1 MMKLADYLVQ
11 FIADQGVKT
20 VFGYQGGSIS
30 HVIDALSRHP
40 GVRYVQMRHEQAAAF
55 AANGYALQTGAMGVA
70 LSCSGPGATNLLT
83 GIADAYYDSLPCLFL
98 TGQVSTSEMKKNP
111 EVRQFGFQE
120 TDIVSIVSSITK
132 YAVTVTDPERIAF
145 ELEKAVYLMQEGRP
159 GPVVVDIPHNV
170 QTRAIDPEKLEHFAA
185 QTSPAVPCGQFY
197 AAETAQWMIQSKC
210 PVILLGGGSRALKQN
225 KPLLD
230 FLEGLPVPIVASYR
244 GKDVLDHSAPNFCGV
259 IGAYGNRSANYA
271 VKSCDLLLCI
281 GSRLDGRQ
289 TGGNFDAFADAAKVI
304 TVDIDA
310 TELSEKP
317 KQYFGIHADCVDF
330 LTALSAEKIEKND
343 RWLTT
348 VKRWQQ
354 RYPDFAEYH
363 IAERVNPNLFLNRL
377 SDAAKGKT
385 SYAVDV
391 GQNQIWAN
399 ASLRPKR
406 GDFILQSCGLGSM
419 GFALPAAIGA
429 YCADGNPT
437 ICLCGDGGF
446 QMNLQEL
453 QTVVSQQIPLK
464 IFVFNNHS
472 LGLIRVYQSKALDS
486 RFFGSVE
493 GFGSPDY
500 ELLAKAYGIA
510 YHKITTSDCQAE
522 LNEILHATDAC
533 LVEVLV
539 SDASTCCP
547 EPTYQ
552 STVEN
557 QSPVLSEE
565 EKMTIKREIYESD
578 R

>member
-1 MMKLADYLVQ
+1 MMKLTDYLVQ
-11 FIADQGVKT
+11 FIADQGVKA

-30 HVIDALSRHP
+30 HVIDALSCHP
-40 GVRYVQMRHEQAAAF
+40 RVRYVQMRHEQAAAF

-159 GPVVVDIPHNV
+159 GPVVIDIPHNV

-185 QTSPAVPCGQFY
+185 ATLPAVPCGQFY
-197 AAETAQWMIQSKC
+197 AAETAQWMTKSKC

-289 TGGNFDAFADAAKVI
+289 TGGNFDTFADAAKVI

-310 TELSEKP
+310 TELGEKP

-330 LTALSAEKIEKND
+330 LTALSAEKIEKDD

-363 IAERVNPNLFLNRL
+363 IAEGVNPNLFLNRL
-377 SDAAKGKT
+377 SDAANGKT

-399 ASLRPKR
+399 ASLRSKR

-429 YCADGNPT
+429 YCANGNPT

-453 QTVVSQQIPLK
+453 QTVVNQQIPLK

-472 LGLIRVYQSKALDS
+472 LGLIRVYQSKALGS

-500 ELLAKAYGIA
+500 ELLAKAYGIV

-522 LNEILHATDAC
+522 LNGILHATAAC

-539 SDASTCCP
+539 SDESTCCP

-557 QSPVLSEE
+557 QSPMLSAE
-565 EKMTIKREIYESD
+565 EKMIIKREIYESD